1 MSATLPL
8 TSLAAQD
15 FLPVPGQAV
24 WRDKLSQLLE
34 SAGAGIFGIDMHGLC
49 TFINR
54 AGAELLG
61 WQTDQVLGRN
71 MHEHSGK
78 DLHA

>member
-1 MSATLPL
+1 MFATLPL
-8 TSLAAQD
+8 TSLAAHD

-78 DLHA
+78 DRHA

>member
-1 MSATLPL
+1 MRA
-8 TSLAAQD
+8 
-15 FLPVPGQAV
+15 F
-24 WRDKLSQLLE
+24 
-34 SAGAGIFGIDMHGLC
+34 FGVDMHGLC

-54 AGAELLG
+54 AEAELLG

-78 DLHA
+78 DRHA